1 MDARRLLWYGLGA
14 LWLVDGLLQAQP
26 AMFTKSFVSQVVEP
40 AVQSAP
46 TFIQPLLQQGADA
59 WNQAPVLFNTL
70 AVAIQLVIGLFL
82 ILGWNRPWGKWGLWL
97 SLGWGTLVW
106 IGGEGF
112 GGLFSGSASILTGAP
127 GSVLVYV
134 FAALLLLL
142 PEQRWQQAAF
152 FEALV
157 RGLGLFW
164 LAMAL
169 YQLLPQQ
176 GFWTAKGLQAIFQ
189 ASASSLQP
197 AFLAGPIAAIEH
209 AVAQQPVIWN
219 AALVAA
225 MALISL
231 YFLLDMRQRWG
242 LWVVTLVLLFSW
254 WMGQDFG
261 TLFSGL
267 STDPNTAVP
276 LWLLTITVLIG
287 R

>member
-176 GFWTAKGLQAIFQ
+176 GFWTAKGLQAIFH

-197 AFLAGPIAAIEH
+197 AFLAGPIVAIEH
-209 AVAQQPVIWN
+209 AVVQQPVIWN